1 METQEYEEITFCINL
16 ILLIWLNKN
25 DGIARTYKNLREM
38 MKSWIFVLNLKGHRH
53 RYKYENTI
61 QMEVIKIVGDNK
73 KNNKL
78 AQDRVQNMVMNLQ
91 IGWKQSIFWPA
102 EQYQMWVLRFSH
114 QWLQGLLSSEL
125 WCYAVW

>member
-1 METQEYEEITFCINL
+1 
-16 ILLIWLNKN
+16 
-25 DGIARTYKNLREM
+25 
-38 MKSWIFVLNLKGHRH
+38 
-53 RYKYENTI
+53 
-61 QMEVIKIVGDNK
+61 MEVIKMDGDNK

-78 AQDRVQNMVMNLQ
+78 AHDRVQNIVMNLQ
-91 IGWKQSIFWPA
+91 VARKQSIFWPA